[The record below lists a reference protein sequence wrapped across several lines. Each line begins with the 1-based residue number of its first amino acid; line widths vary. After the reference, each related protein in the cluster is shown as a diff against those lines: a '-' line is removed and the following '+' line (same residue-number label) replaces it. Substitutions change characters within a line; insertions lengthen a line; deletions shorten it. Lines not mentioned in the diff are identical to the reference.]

1 MNPEVFKENLNDGF
15 DGIMFTYDLKQ
26 SDIFTYLASQNNK
39 NLKVKCLVAIR
50 PYTISPQYLYMINKS
65 MHKIMPNTLQI
76 NFIQGYTKEYEK
88 DFGGIV
94 GKVNDMSDSIDKSD
108 YLINYLDVLDAM
120 QKNEK
125 NQYPLDFYVSTSN
138 KHVMETV
145 QKYNNKIILPYKKYK
160 TKYWVREK
168 KPTGQVV
175 YKDPID
181 LKDTK
186 VMLAIT
192 PILRKKREDFEN
204 LPKEYANRPVW
215 RTGEKSEEVSDVVY
229 FTYEEF
235 IIFLDELEKE
245 GINEVL
251 MNAYPAREYPVIK
264 HFLQNYVRNKQWVLL
279 VVLPTKKKI
288 T

>member
-1 MNPEVFKENLNDGF
+1 MKYYFFGGSMDPGVFKENLNDGF

-192 PILRKKREDFEN
+192 PILRKKKEDFED
-204 LPKEYANRPVW
+204 LPKDYVDRPVW
-215 RTGEKSEEVSDVVY
+215 REGERAKQPVSDAVY

-264 HFLQNYVRNKQWVLL
+264 HFLQNYVRNKQ
-279 VVLPTKKKI
+279 
-288 T
+288 

>member
-1 MNPEVFKENLNDGF
+1 MKYYFFGGSMNPEVFKENLNDGF

-26 SDIFTYLASQNNK
+26 SDTFTYLASQNNK

-125 NQYPLDFYVSTSN
+125 NKYPLDFYVSTTN
-138 KHVMETV
+138 KYVIDAV

-175 YKDPID
+175 YRDPID

-192 PILRKKREDFEN
+192 PILRKKREDFED
-204 LPKEYANRPVW
+204 LPKDYVDRPVW
-215 RTGEKSEEVSDVVY
+215 REGERAKQPVSDVVY

-264 HFLQNYVRNKQWVLL
+264 HFLQNYVRNKQ
-279 VVLPTKKKI
+279 
-288 T
+288 